1 MNEFKLKILFLDDNP
16 VELSLMKYVLQKDL
30 PEIEFHGITI
40 APNWE
45 EFFIDTDFDA
55 IVIDYR
61 LTGHNGLEEIGEIR
75 KHRST
80 IPLFLITALE
90 RDEINWDAIQFGAT
104 DLITKDRNFSFLTNK
119 LRNLLIQKS
128 TEDYSKLSVELGK
141 IFEEYSSCVY
151 LKINL
156 EGKVIDVIGDSQK
169 ILSCRKEE
177 LLEDK
182 WQTIL
187 PIYKVKIS
195 KLKSLIQQKIFS
207 EDGSNLQSSEV
218 ELKGGDG
225 KKIWLRYFEKVI
237 DKNLLLILQNIS
249 NVKTLENQLTDSQK
263 LNTIG
268 SLAAGI
274 AHDFNNILAAIR
286 GYASLGLKRLE
297 NRELMEKYLFNIL
310 KASESG
316 ADLTSQILAFS
327 KRVTSKEKVLN
338 FNFKVK
344 EAVSILQKVINPKI
358 EIIFKLEENL
368 PKIFIDPG
376 HAVQI
381 VLNLCLNAAD
391 AMPKGGKLFLS
402 TMSVSYKKDKPS
414 SDRKFIR
421 FSVRDTGTGIKLSEK
436 NKIFDPFFTSKGIAK
451 GTGLGLAVVKNIV
464 DNYSGEI
471 EFESEENVGT
481 TFNIYLPVTDRS
493 ENEESV
499 EETYSRGGNE
509 GLLIVDDERSIRE
522 FSSEYLSDLGY
533 KIFTAED
540 GEAAITTFDS
550 KFHDINLIILDLTLP
565 KISGIEVLDY
575 VKRKNPDVK
584 VVLTSGYMIEKESGK
599 VEDLKIDDFIQK
611 PYTVEKLA
619 QVVRKNL
626 DSI

>member
-30 PEIEFHGITI
+30 PEIEFHGITV
-40 APNWE
+40 APNWK
-45 EFFIDTDFDA
+45 EFFVDTDFDA

-61 LTGHNGLEEIGEIR
+61 LTGRNGLEEIGEIR
-75 KHRST
+75 KHQST

-90 RDEINWDAIQFGAT
+90 RDEITRDAMQFGAT
-104 DLITKDRNFSFLTNK
+104 DLITKDRNFSFLTSK
-119 LRNLLIQKS
+119 LRDLLIQKS
-128 TEDYSKLSVELGK
+128 TEDYSKLSTEEGK

-156 EGKVIDVIGDSQK
+156 EGKVIDVVGNSLK
-169 ILSCRKEE
+169 ILGCRKEE
-177 LLEDK
+177 LLDDK
-182 WQTIL
+182 WQTFL

-218 ELKGGDG
+218 ELKGWDG
-225 KKIWLRYFEKVI
+225 NKIWLRYFEKVI
-237 DKNLLLILQNIS
+237 DQNLLLILQNIS
-249 NVKTLENQLTDSQK
+249 SLKILENQLADSQK

-268 SLAAGI
+268 ALAAGI

-297 NRELMEKYLFNIL
+297 NRELMEKYLTNIL

-327 KRVTSKEKVLN
+327 KRVTSKEKVLD
-338 FNFKVK
+338 FNLKIN

-358 EIIFKLEENL
+358 EIIFELEENL

-391 AMPKGGKLFLS
+391 AMPKGGKIFLS
-402 TMSVSYKKDKPS
+402 TLSVSYEKDKS
-414 SDRKFIR
+414 SSEGKFIR

-464 DNYSGEI
+464 DNYSGKI
-471 EFESEENVGT
+471 DFESEEDVGT
-481 TFNIYLPVTDRS
+481 TFNIYLPVSDRS
-493 ENEESV
+493 ENEETV
-499 EETYSRGGNE
+499 EETFSRGGNE
-509 GLLIVDDERSIRE
+509 GLLIVDDEKSIRD

-540 GEAAITTFDS
+540 GEVAIKTFDS
-550 KFHDINLIILDLTLP
+550 KPDDIHLIILDLTLP
-565 KISGIEVLDY
+565 KISGIEVLEY
-575 VKRKNPDVK
+575 VKRKNPNVK
-584 VVLTSGYMIEKESGK
+584 VILTSGYMIEKDSGQ
-599 VEDLKIDDFIQK
+599 VEDSKIDDFIQK